1 MSTNPPSDPNAGTSG
16 ADSPRADSSR
26 AGSSRAGTSGAPR
39 PRSGTPA
46 DQRDE
51 RRRQRVVAELGRPET
66 PEETAARKAEDSR
79 KYRMR
84 KTVNNLVFS
93 LLVTVAVVVV
103 IVFAVPRSDKPLHPD
118 IDYSQVAQ
126 TTQQSQ
132 TQILADPE
140 LPDTWSANYA
150 EIRTSKAAGVASWNI
165 GLIAPGNDFIGLTQ
179 GFDANPTWVGQ
190 QLEQSTATGVT
201 TIDGIEWTVY
211 DNRGSS
217 DDLGN
222 LEYALTTEAGGS
234 TYIIFGTGTDAEFE
248 QVASGITSDI
258 QANAARASATPTPAA
273 TTPAS

>member
-1 MSTNPPSDPNAGTSG
+1 MSTNPLSDPNAGSSG
-16 ADSPRADSSR
+16 TDSPR
-26 AGSSRAGTSGAPR
+26 AGSSRAGTPGAPR

>member
-16 ADSPRADSSR
+16 TDSPRT
-26 AGSSRAGTSGAPR
+26 GTPGAPR

-248 QVASGITSDI
+248 RVASGMTSDI
-258 QANAARASATPTPAA
+258 QANAARASTTPTPAA
-273 TTPAS
+273 TPAS